1 MEEYIVF
8 YIYEWYNAITR
19 EVFYVGKGTKKRYL
33 QVSRRNQYFKDYY
46 QNNPCEV
53 RIISYYDSEEEA
65 FKAENQR
72 ILELKAIG
80 QCKCNLDNGGT
91 GGVNYVWTEEMRE
104 YKSKF
109 NPMKRAEQ
117 RERMSHENPMKNP
130 EVAKKVASKKQKKVI
145 YKVKDT
151 SPLCKALKAGK
162 KYKGH
167 DCCYAN
173 QQPSDTNSDNSSIE
187 GSETNG

>member
-1 MEEYIVF
+1 MQEKALRNV
-8 YIYEWYNAITR
+8 IYRLLR
-19 EVFYVGKGTKKRYL
+19 EI
-33 QVSRRNQYFKDYY
+33 NYFKDYY
-46 QNNPCEV
+46 QNSPCGV

-65 FKAENQR
+65 FKAESQR

-91 GGVNYVWTEEMRE
+91 GGVSFVWTEEMRE

-109 NPMKRAEQ
+109 NPMRRTEQ
-117 RERMSHENPMKNP
+117 RKRMSCENPMKNP
-130 EVAKKVASKKQKKVI
+130 KLRKKLPIKSRFNRWDLFPSLRAACDFLE
-145 YKVKDT
+145 VKDT